1 MTLSFQNSKPGSTD
15 LPLRGHAQEP
25 RHGCAVGTHFS
36 DCPQTLAVRL
46 RACVRCSPLSPTP
59 SAGREPAVLG
69 RREAGPPPPLSP
81 GSAFSGSRA
90 RRSDPPAPFSPLMSL
105 KCLAWVPAS
114 PAPARRR
121 DRARANPA
129 PPAPRR
135 AGGPRGKDAPRA
147 RPGPRGRAPV
157 CPLRSRGLPK
167 MQIPGHTYQIAIL
180 ACAFFVG
187 TLGGQ
192 GPRL

>member
-1 MTLSFQNSKPGSTD
+1 M
-15 LPLRGHAQEP
+15 
-25 RHGCAVGTHFS
+25 
-36 DCPQTLAVRL
+36 
-46 RACVRCSPLSPTP
+46 
-59 SAGREPAVLG
+59 LG

-135 AGGPRGKDAPRA
+135 AGGAARQRRTPGTA
-147 RPGPRGRAPV
+147 RPPREGPCLSPPLQGASQNADPWAHLPDRNPGMCIFCRHARRPRTTTPGRQGWEFRAGLCISLESTVLVRLSSYIKTLPPHAP
-157 CPLRSRGLPK
+157 
-167 MQIPGHTYQIAIL
+167 
-180 ACAFFVG
+180 
-187 TLGGQ
+187 
-192 GPRL
+192 